1 GRPYSLGNTAADRQT
16 SEMSSSG
23 RYRSAS
29 AYPAENPRAVSYEGN
44 AAYAA
49 PAEPAMRDNGTVDA
63 RGAAAI
69 LSGRGL
75 Y

>member
-1 GRPYSLGNTAADRQT
+1 
-16 SEMSSSG
+16 
-23 RYRSAS
+23 
-29 AYPAENPRAVSYEGN
+29 VSYEGN
-44 AAYAA
+44 PDYATPAAAG
-49 PAEPAMRDNGTVDA
+49 DNGTVDA